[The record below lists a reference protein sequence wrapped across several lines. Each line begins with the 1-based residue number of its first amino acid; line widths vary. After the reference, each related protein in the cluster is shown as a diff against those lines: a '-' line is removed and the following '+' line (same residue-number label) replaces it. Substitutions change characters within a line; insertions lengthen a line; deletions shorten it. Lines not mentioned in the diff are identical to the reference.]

1 MPWAEAHGGTL
12 KRAPQLN
19 HKLSC
24 RSNLVVQVFVPA
36 PTTSSFYLRTM
47 KRITIPALCLA
58 FVCAASAQEHPL
70 AQLIDTA
77 RQGPEAPGFAELIA
91 KTLTPKGNTAVWGQ
105 DYLFVVESPA
115 PASVSIDQQAPVPMA
130 KVGSSNLWMKLQKM
144 RVGVTHAYQF
154 YADGKPLANR
164 SDVPGYNP
172 DSYPKPGVPK
182 GKLSE
187 KHTITSK
194 IYEGMKADYWFYAS
208 PGVDPNV
215 PAPLMVWQDGQG
227 LVAGDL
233 SKLRLFTVTENL
245 VGQRLIPPMVHVMIA
260 PGFSPEGKPMRSIE
274 YDTVSDRY
282 NRFLMEEVLPEVEKS
297 YKLRQ
302 DGYSRGIAG
311 ESSGGICSFNSAWFI
326 PDKFSRVHSTIGSF
340 TSIQWHP
347 DQKLD
352 GGNLYPFMVRK
363 MPKRNIRVW
372 MSDGSDDLENTH
384 GAWPLQNIQL
394 ANSLKMRE
402 YDFHFRFGIAT
413 HDSAQAAI
421 DLPESLAWLWRG
433 YDPAKTSEEFQMD
446 PAEKEKPFYRVTIS
460 NRDSW

>member
-1 MPWAEAHGGTL
+1 
-12 KRAPQLN
+12 
-19 HKLSC
+19 
-24 RSNLVVQVFVPA
+24 
-36 PTTSSFYLRTM
+36 M
-47 KRITIPALCLA
+47 KRLTYLALSLA

-70 AQLIDTA
+70 AQLIDAA
-77 RQGPEAPGFAELIA
+77 RQGPETSGLAELITN
-91 KTLTPKGNTAVWGQ
+91 TLTPKGNTAVWGQ
-105 DYLFVVESPA
+105 DYLFVVESA
-115 PASVSIDQQAPVPMA
+115 TPASVSIDQQAPVPMA

-172 DSYPKPGVPK
+172 DSYPKPGIAR

-187 KHTITSK
+187 KHTLNSK
-194 IYEGMKADYWFYAS
+194 VYDGMKADYWFYAS

-215 PAPLMVWQDGQG
+215 PSPLMVWQDGQG
-227 LVAGDL
+227 LIAGDL

-245 VGQRLIPPMVHVMIA
+245 VAQKLIPPMVHVMIA
-260 PGFSPEGKPMRSIE
+260 PGFSPEGKAMRSIE

-311 ESSGGICSFNSAWFI
+311 ESSGGICSFNSAWFN

-402 YDFHFRFGIAT
+402 YDFHFRFGVAT

-446 PAEKEKPFYRVTIS
+446 PAEKEKPYFRVTIS